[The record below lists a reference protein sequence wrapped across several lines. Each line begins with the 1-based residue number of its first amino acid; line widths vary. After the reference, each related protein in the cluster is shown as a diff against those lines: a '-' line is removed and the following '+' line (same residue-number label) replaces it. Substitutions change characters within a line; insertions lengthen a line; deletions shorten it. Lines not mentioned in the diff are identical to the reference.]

1 MTVEFYDSPAI
12 NATPVYT
19 QTFTNIPKSLT
30 NLSLTTP
37 ANARF
42 VKIAMTENHG
52 GDRYGIGNLMFDVA
66 GGTPTSGSAS
76 VASYQNWPASNLL
89 DLNTSTSSQWVTK
102 VSTSGGYFNGTN
114 PEPVLTFTYDTPQTI
129 SGIGVNPYNVA
140 GNSVKDFN
148 LKFYDASGA
157 QISVDDP
164 TQYNLTMTHYS
175 SAAFRDEFS
184 FPAVANVSKIEMTL
198 TSNFIAEVGS
208 AGDRVGLSE
217 VCFFVPTEPDA
228 PTTPDKYN
236 ASMSNENVIVRPES
250 ASFLT
255 KGAERASAKPLSN
268 LFDGTESSPGG
279 NEWYTIDTK
288 VGNTVISDYYT
299 VGYTPAI
306 EFTMPEENMYNSFSI
321 WGYGNKGNLMSDFT
335 LELYDREGKLVYAD
349 EYLIDSYIN
358 KSQYATFSLGQNYL
372 FEKVVLTVLDN
383 GYDFYEGFT
392 GGDRVGFAE
401 IAFYQDPYYF
411 VNTDDMTEENW
422 TIDGTGKKGVS
433 FTQGSP
439 TATFANP
446 VIMNASGTFDIQEGN
461 TLILSGGVSGS
472 GNIEKTGAGTL
483 TLYSSSENPYSGV
496 INVTEGRLN
505 VQGSVSGGY
514 TVNENTVFSPGDPI
528 GEASF
533 DGAFVLKNGATLLLE
548 QDASG
553 MDSLIAD
560 SFLFEEG
567 STIVLCPVNGRGRS
581 GREVRYYL

>member
-1 MTVEFYDSPAI
+1 MVFLLLGLVLSGSAQAGLIYAVRVNALNAAKTCNYRTGDNSFSNYNLSTNDDSQTFQWVTQSNSTPYNLTNDTIPIMLFDLGSVQTINAIHIAPYSAANNNVKAMTVEFYDSPAI

-42 VKIAMTENHG
+42 VKITMTENHG

-76 VASYQNWPASNLL
+76 VASYKNWPASNLL
-89 DLNTSTSSQWVTK
+89 DLDTSSQWVTN
-102 VSTSGGYFNGTN
+102 VSTGGGYFNGTN

-175 SAAFRDEFS
+175 SAALRDEFS

-255 KGAERASAKPLSN
+255 VGAERASAKPLSN

-279 NEWYTIDTK
+279 NEWYTTDTR
-288 VGNTVISDYYT
+288 VGSTVISDYYT

-358 KSQYATFSLGQNYL
+358 KFLA
-372 FEKVVLTVLDN
+372 
-383 GYDFYEGFT
+383 
-392 GGDRVGFAE
+392 R
-401 IAFYQDPYYF
+401 
-411 VNTDDMTEENW
+411 TE
-422 TIDGTGKKGVS
+422 
-433 FTQGSP
+433 
-439 TATFANP
+439 
-446 VIMNASGTFDIQEGN
+446 
-461 TLILSGGVSGS
+461 
-472 GNIEKTGAGTL
+472 
-483 TLYSSSENPYSGV
+483 
-496 INVTEGRLN
+496 
-505 VQGSVSGGY
+505 
-514 TVNENTVFSPGDPI
+514 
-528 GEASF
+528 
-533 DGAFVLKNGATLLLE
+533 LL
-548 QDASG
+548 
-553 MDSLIAD
+553 
-560 SFLFEEG
+560 
-567 STIVLCPVNGRGRS
+567 V
-581 GREVRYYL
+581 